1 MKLKPAKLVEEKQ
14 KLKPTKLVE
23 DEISKI
29 EESIIEEGV
38 QENLEDDAKTIISE
52 INEVTNDEDYDE
64 EISKNKVL
72 KQIENQEQ
80 VTINNEVS
88 KKEIKVIKDL
98 ALFDLE
104 QPQVKKILKKPSNLI
119 GLLLPLTGDRRS
131 TKPGLNTFGYSLATN
146 QKI

>member
-1 MKLKPAKLVEEKQ
+1 MKRVAKPSKIETEGLQ
-14 KLKPTKLVE
+14 KSAKLVE

-29 EESIIEEGV
+29 EESIIEEDV
-38 QENLEDDAKTIISE
+38 QEKLEDNAKTIISE
-52 INEVTNDEDYDE
+52 TNEVTYDE

-104 QPQVKKILKKPSNLI
+104 QPQVKKGILKKNLAI
-119 GLLLPLTGDRRS
+119 
-131 TKPGLNTFGYSLATN
+131 
-146 QKI
+146 